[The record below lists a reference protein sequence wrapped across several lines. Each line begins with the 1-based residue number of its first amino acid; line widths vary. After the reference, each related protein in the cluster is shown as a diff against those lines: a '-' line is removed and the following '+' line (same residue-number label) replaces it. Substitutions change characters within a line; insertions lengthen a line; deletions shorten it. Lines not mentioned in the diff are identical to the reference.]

1 MERFLSI
8 FAILLFVFVIGCGPS
23 NDSNEDKNNDSIEVS
38 DEQAIETT
46 DENNGTPDDDTQ
58 HQGEPVDTDY
68 NPEDPSKDNSFCEYE
83 GLTGYEPGDIVLSF
97 DFCKPLTCKNG
108 KFEGVDGDFCDGCSY
123 WNDPE
128 KEGELGEMMKFSCNG
143 EAERNWCEC
152 VKDDLGTKKW
162 ACYYSHACQCIY
174 DDDGKRY
181 DLGYEIATDFCQTS
195 TCSDGFFDFLD
206 WEACDHCYYYDEAE
220 DTSKQAAIGDKRDF
234 ICPDG
239 SKVDW
244 CECVADNMD
253 DLGQKWKCVDRVDL
267 NCPR

>member
-1 MERFLSI
+1 LDVVQATIPMKI
-8 FAILLFVFVIGCGPS
+8 KIAILL
-23 NDSNEDKNNDSIEVS
+23 KYQTT

-83 GLTGYEPGDIVLSF
+83 GLAGYEPGDIVLSF

-108 KFEGVDGDFCDGCSY
+108 KFAGVDGDFCDGCRY

-206 WEACDHCYYYDEAE
+206 WEACDHCYYYDVTMKQRTPRNKRRSETKGISSALTEAKS
-220 DTSKQAAIGDKRDF
+220 TGANVLRTIILARNGN
-234 ICPDG
+234 
-239 SKVDW
+239 
-244 CECVADNMD
+244 A
-253 DLGQKWKCVDRVDL
+253 
-267 NCPR
+267 

>member
-1 MERFLSI
+1 MTKKSFLTLIS
-8 FAILLFVFVIGCGPS
+8 AVFLVFMLTGCG
-23 NDSNEDKNNDSIEVS
+23 DKKDDTTDTGDTAADADNTDTGDTAVIS
-38 DEQAIETT
+38 DEDNADT
-46 DENNGTPDDDTQ
+46 DEPETDSDSAETDDAD
-58 HQGEPVDTDY
+58 
-68 NPEDPSKDNSFCEYE
+68 FCEYE
-83 GLTGYEPGDIVLSF
+83 GLAGYEPGDIVLSF

-108 KFEGVDGDFCDGCSY
+108 KFAGVDGDFCDGCRY

-206 WEACDHCYYYDEAE
+206 WEACDYCYYYDEAE

-244 CECVADNMD
+244 CECVADDN
-253 DLGQKWKCVDRVDL
+253 LGQKWKCVDRADL
-267 NCPR
+267 NCSKK